1 MRRKFTRVNRKRKLN
16 LTRKLQKGGSQ
27 NQLFSSAY
35 VISTDKNSNRYKNIE
50 LKSKLIGLPIQL
62 WPATI
67 IKPEHSIRKALPLKG
82 IGISHFTDRSNK
94 YFNLGGIGCFLS
106 HRELL
111 KHISRSNSSIGTL
124 ILEDD
129 AEISSDLFQKLD
141 IIVKELPDD
150 WDILFLDK
158 WGGKS
163 ETPVSNHI
171 VKIKQSLDPYVC
183 FGTYAYIVKNSSI
196 KTKILPCL
204 KYMTNHIDLQYTAYA
219 DVINEYL
226 TYGVIPVNKEYNNTS
241 IITNLDSKSQSGNS
255 SMPITEYIK
264 YVLFINLD
272 KRIDRRKH
280 IESEFKIFGKHLIR
294 ISGYLDEKYP
304 YLGCMKS
311 HLAAIEYAQ
320 KYNLDNVLI
329 LEDDA
334 KWSTNQKGYEIF
346 EMLVKKPFDVIML
359 GGTSSYYD
367 KNTYKVNQSQ
377 GGASYLINK
386 SYYPTILKKARE
398 VVSNF
403 IPGITKDED
412 ITPDIALF
420 KPLQQRDNWFIVVP
434 SLITQM
440 KSHSN
445 ILNKTVDYSNL
456 YK

>member
-1 MRRKFTRVNRKRKLN
+1 MRRKFTRVNRKLN
-16 LTRKLQKGGSQ
+16 KTRKLQKGGAHTS
-27 NQLFSSAY
+27 LFNGAY
-35 VISTDKNSNRYKNIE
+35 IVSTDKNSNRYKNME
-50 LKSKLIGLPIQL
+50 VKSKIAGLPIQH
-62 WPATI
+62 WPATV
-67 IKPEHSIRKALPLKG
+67 IKPDHTIRKALPLKG

-106 HRELL
+106 HRDLL
-111 KHISRSNSSIGTL
+111 THISRSSSSIGTL

-129 AEISSDLFQKLD
+129 AEIPSDLYQKIN
-141 IIVKELPDD
+141 IIAKELPGD

-163 ETPVSNHI
+163 ETPISKHI

-183 FGTYAYIVKNSSI
+183 FGTYSYIVKNTSI

-219 DVINEYL
+219 DLINEYIS
-226 TYGVIPVNKEYNNTS
+226 YGVIPVNKEYNNIS
-241 IITNLDSKSQSGNS
+241 IITTLDSKSQSGNS
-255 SMPITEYIK
+255 LTTYIK
-264 YVLFINLD
+264 HIVYMNLD
-272 KRIDRRKH
+272 KRTDRRKH
-280 IESEFKIFGKHLIR
+280 IENEFKIFKPIR
-294 ISGYLDEKYP
+294 IPGYLDEQYP

-311 HLAAIEYAQ
+311 HLAAIEFAN
-320 KYNLDNVLI
+320 KYDWENVLI

-334 KWSTNQKGYEIF
+334 KWSHNEKAFEIF
-346 EMLVKKPFDVIML
+346 EMLVKKPYDVIML

-367 KNTYKVNQSQ
+367 KTTYKVTQSQ

-386 SYYPTILKKARE
+386 SYYPTILKRARE
-398 VVSNF
+398 VVNNF
-403 IPGITKDED
+403 VPGVTKDDD

-420 KPLQQRDNWFIVVP
+420 KPLQKKDNWFIVVP

>member
-1 MRRKFTRVNRKRKLN
+1 MKRKFTRVNRKRN
-16 LTRKLQKGGSQ
+16 VRRTRKSLQKGGSGTT
-27 NQLFSSAY
+27 LFKNTY
-35 VISTDKNSNRYKNIE
+35 VISTDKTSERYKNIE
-50 LKSKLIGLPIQL
+50 TKAKVAGLSIQL
-62 WPATI
+62 WPATV
-67 IKPEHSIRKALPLKG
+67 IKPEHSIRKGLPLKG

-111 KHISRSNSSIGTL
+111 KHISRNNSSIGTL

-129 AEISSDLFQKLD
+129 AEIPSDLFQKVD
-141 IIVKELPDD
+141 IITKELPDD

-163 ETPVSNHI
+163 ETRVSKHI
-171 VKIKQSLDPYVC
+171 VKIKPSLDPYVC
-183 FGTYAYIVKNSSI
+183 FGTYSYIVKNNSI

-219 DVINEYL
+219 DVINEYIS
-226 TYGVIPVNKEYNNTS
+226 YGVIPVNKEYNNTS
-241 IITNLDSKSQSGNS
+241 IITTVDSKNQTGN

-264 YVLFINLD
+264 YALFINLD
-272 KRIDRRKH
+272 KRIDRRIH
-280 IESEFKIFGKHLIR
+280 IENEFKLFGKHLIR

-320 KYNLDNVLI
+320 NYNLDNVLI

-334 KWSTNQKGYEIF
+334 KWSTNEKAYEIF

-367 KNTYKVNQSQ
+367 KSTYKVKQSQ

-386 SYYPTILKKARE
+386 SYYPIILKKARE

-403 IPGITKDED
+403 IPGMTKDED